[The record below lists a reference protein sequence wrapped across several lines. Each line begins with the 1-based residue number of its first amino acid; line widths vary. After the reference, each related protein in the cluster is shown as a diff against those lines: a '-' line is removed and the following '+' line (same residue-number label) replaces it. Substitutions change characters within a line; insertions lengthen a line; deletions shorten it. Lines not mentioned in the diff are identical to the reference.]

1 MKVLTSNEFTVEALK
16 NLEGR
21 TSLLVKPLKDSYTV
35 VHILLTNGTNI
46 RYTIKN
52 NDSMYYHDSVE
63 HDAAALYFFIGSAV
77 YIYDRY
83 DEVVTWIRYD
93 AGDENGVELTERFYK
108 ECNIYNNH
116 LVDLEVDTNEVD
128 TKTVS
133 DIDAN
138 SWYPTDMFKNEP
150 VDEEEEEHSGSYF
163 LPSVKATIIS
173 PDDNG
178 KFDFSDI
185 EGFDSIV
192 FSWVSRPRID
202 RDLYFIAV
210 DKKTNNRDVWVLDG
224 DDIVKGVLKNG
235 NHVYIIRDDDSGKYF
250 VYEETDGVLG
260 YVVSAPVGDCG
271 EELRNIIESIGIIS
285 YNDDNEI
292 NFFVNAEEIDR
303 LLTEEYE
310 SCNDI
315 NHCRIW
321 LPYKKAEKK
330 TPKKVKPVKISIVIE

>member
-21 TSLLVKPLKDSYTV
+21 TSLLVKPLKDSSTI

-46 RYTIKN
+46 AYTIKG
-52 NDSMYYHDSVE
+52 NDSMYYHDTVE

-93 AGDENGVELTERFYK
+93 AGDDNRAELTERFYK
-108 ECNIYNNH
+108 DCNIYNKY
-116 LVDLEVDTNEVD
+116 LVDLEAD
-128 TKTVS
+128 TKTIS
-133 DIDAN
+133 DVDVK
-138 SWYPTDMFKNEP
+138 SYYPTDMFKNEP
-150 VDEEEEEHSGSYF
+150 ANNEDMA
-163 LPSVKATIIS
+163 LPSVKAKIIS
-173 PDDNG
+173 ADDNG

-192 FSWVSRPRID
+192 FSWTSRPRID
-202 RDLYFIAV
+202 RDLYFIVV
-210 DKKTNNRDVWVLDG
+210 DKKTDRRDVWDLDG

-235 NHVYIIRDDDSGKYF
+235 NHVYIIHDDDSGMCF

-271 EELRNIIESIGIIS
+271 EELRNIIESIGVIS
-285 YNDDNEI
+285 YNDNNEI
-292 NFFVNAEEIDR
+292 DYFVHAEEIDS
-303 LLTEEYE
+303 LLTEEFAEVY
-310 SCNDI
+310 SNSS
-315 NHCRIW
+315 NPGQIW

-330 TPKKVKPVKISIVIE
+330 TPKKVKPVKINIVIE